1 MSFLVK
7 VIVTAFA
14 VVIGS
19 YFIPGVTVADF
30 LTAIVV
36 AFVLGLLN
44 AILKPI
50 LVVLTIPV
58 TVLTLGLF
66 LLVINAFI
74 IQIAAHFVKGFEVSS
89 FGVALLFGIL
99 LAVISWLLEL
109 PVKPRYPQR

>member
-7 VIVTAFA
+7 IIVTAFA

-19 YFIPGVTVADF
+19 YFMPGVMVADF

-36 AFVLGLLN
+36 AFVLGILN
-44 AILKPI
+44 AILKPLLI
-50 LVVLTIPV
+50 VLTIPV

-74 IQIAAHFVKGFEVSS
+74 IMLTAHFINGFDVSS
-89 FGVALLFGIL
+89 FGIAIIFGIL
-99 LAVISWLLEL
+99 LAVITWLLEA
-109 PVKPRYPQR
+109 PVRSPRR